1 MKRLILLLLTLSCS
15 LHGVEEVSPTED
27 LMREHGLLNR
37 ILLIYENIISRIDT
51 FQTFPVQAV
60 EKSAKLVKSFIE
72 EYHEKLE
79 EEHIF
84 PRLEKAN
91 RLVELVKT
99 LKEQHNAGKK
109 LTDYII
115 NHATDQELKNA
126 PALKRLRDTMQE
138 FITMYRPHEARE
150 DTILFPEFKKIV
162 STKEYN
168 ELGDIF
174 EDKEHQLF
182 GKKGFE
188 KIVEDVEAIEK
199 ELGIYN
205 LSQYT
210 PKN

>member
-1 MKRLILLLLTLSCS
+1 MKRLILLLLALSCS

-37 ILLIYENIISRIDT
+37 ILLIYVNIISRIDT

-126 PALKRLRDTMQE
+126 PALKKLRDTMQE